1 MIPTYYKQNRNK
13 YNNRKVTVDGIKFDS
28 KHEAEIYSQLKMLE
42 RCNKITNLRLQVPF
56 ILLEKYKINNRT
68 VREIKYI
75 ADFTFINSDGQLEV
89 WDAKGVRTDCY
100 KLKKKIFEFRYGIE
114 IKEV

>member
-1 MIPTYYKQNRNK
+1 MSKF
-13 YNNRKVTVDGIKFDS
+13 NNRKVIVDGHKFDS
-28 KHEAEIYSQLKMLE
+28 RHEAQVYLYLKQQQTEGNITQLS
-42 RCNKITNLRLQVPF
+42 LQVPF
-56 ILLEKYKINNRT
+56 TLLEKYKINNRT

-75 ADFTFINSDGQLEV
+75 ADFTFINSDGQLEI

-100 KLKKKIFEFRYGIE
+100 KLKKKLFEFRYGIE